1 MFLNEFNHTAK
12 QKVGKINKLLK
23 EEFGISLAKQV
34 PSRTKLKT
42 VLESADIALSRI
54 RNSNKMYQVHPEYS
68 KYLGLRAAIN
78 IMLNEGMYAE
88 SPKYNEMKQMV
99 NDSVRQL
106 MDRGYTQ
113 DEAVS
118 ECMNRYRMDNR
129 FAYDDQHVLPIVI
142 NAAKTYMEQC
152 RSGGSGLTE
161 EPNGQDAPVFPST
174 NLKDVGLKEMA
185 RECGIELEDTQS
197 LSAIEQKLEAFA
209 RVSGKSRDAI
219 VEFLNGLQE
228 EQLTDGIRMFG
239 RKIAEAN
246 KFVSARKA
254 AIKAGKKEFEVD
266 GKKYKVTGDTTDELA
281 ESFQAGMNEEFAKGS
296 AEYQIIQ
303 DLINGDLDAYAAMGQ
318 RGGTPAQQKV
328 AGILHDMYDNVVID
342 YNLHPDDDF
351 ESIIEVIMTR
361 LQDRYD
367 PDGYVVKEESSMRL
381 VKKGEQGSKS
391 FKIYKDQ
398 DFGEY
403 VVKFY
408 KNGEHQTEADYH
420 TDDVR
425 DAMQT
430 AKSEVS
436 RMTESKKAKEPYAVG
451 MAAAMKSTGD
461 KPPLKKSTIT
471 KAHKIAKK
479 VSRNESMLNGI
490 ISSLITE
497 EVAVEQAEL
506 VMAVRALA
514 DDIQDQIERIGRMM
528 NEDIPAISDQMRSEM
543 GAQTAQGFVDSVN
556 AVLSAYIEA
565 AKSAKAGMD
574 QASGSL
580 TGETPAADLGPVPAA
595 EPEMPT
601 EPSDTDAEPAAEPN
615 PLGRAQVQI

>member
-88 SPKYNEMKQMV
+88 SPKYNELKQMV

-281 ESFQAGMNEEFAKGS
+281 EAFQAGM
-296 AEYQIIQ
+296 
-303 DLINGDLDAYAAMGQ
+303 
-318 RGGTPAQQKV
+318 
-328 AGILHDMYDNVVID
+328 
-342 YNLHPDDDF
+342 
-351 ESIIEVIMTR
+351 
-361 LQDRYD
+361 
-367 PDGYVVKEESSMRL
+367 KEESSMRL
-381 VKKGEQGSKS
+381 VKKDEQGNKS
-391 FKIYKDQ
+391 YKIYKDLEW
-398 DFGEY
+398 GEY
-403 VVKFY
+403 RVKFY
-408 KNGEHQTEADYH
+408 ENGKHLVDADYH
-420 TDDVR
+420 TDDMQ
-425 DAMQT
+425 DAIAT
-430 AKSEVS
+430 ALRHFK
-436 RMTESKKAKEPYAVG
+436 MNESKKAKKPYAVG

>member
-1 MFLNEFNHTAK
+1 
-12 QKVGKINKLLK
+12 VGKINKLLK

-34 PSRTKLKT
+34 PSRAKLKT

-246 KFVSARKA
+246 KFVSARKD

-266 GKKYKVTGDTTDELA
+266 GKKYKVTGDTTDELS
-281 ESFQAGMNEEFAKGS
+281 ES
-296 AEYQIIQ
+296 YQV
-303 DLINGDLDAYAAMGQ
+303 D
-318 RGGTPAQQKV
+318 
-328 AGILHDMYDNVVID
+328 
-342 YNLHPDDDF
+342 
-351 ESIIEVIMTR
+351 
-361 LQDRYD
+361 
-367 PDGYVVKEESSMRL
+367 EESSMRL

-556 AVLSAYIEA
+556 AVLSAYMEA

-580 TGETPAADLGPVPAA
+580 TGETPAADLGPAPAA
-595 EPEMPT
+595 EPAMPT

-615 PLGRAQVQI
+615 PLGDRKSVV